1 MAARDVLHDVGV
13 AHILECSG
21 APGHAQVD
29 EAIVGVR
36 GDDWGRSRREVGP
49 NGHDAAIEDDV
60 NPELGLKRHAEINR
74 MPFEKERRG
83 DTMRIAP
90 HVSEFGLGVMQ
101 PRRGFDDGEPQ
112 KCGCEVL
119 TVD

>member
-1 MAARDVLHDVGV
+1 
-13 AHILECSG
+13 
-21 APGHAQVD
+21 
-29 EAIVGVR
+29 
-36 GDDWGRSRREVGP
+36 
-49 NGHDAAIEDDV
+49 
-60 NPELGLKRHAEINR
+60 